1 MTENK
6 IAAIWARIST
16 KEQQTL
22 EAQVAEV
29 KPWLE
34 SQGYVVPP
42 ERILMVDWTSTA
54 ILDCP
59 EMQRLL
65 EWVRK
70 GEIGAIGM
78 VHGDRISALPEHKLH
93 ILWLCRDK
101 GVEVLA
107 KNSPILPG
115 DEGMLVEHALT
126 LGKKAQVVRARE
138 GSRWGLNTRAREKHL
153 PPTMAKPYGMRWK
166 SMVMN

>member
-1 MTENK
+1 MDNRV
-6 IAAIWARIST
+6 AAIWARISG
-16 KEQQTL
+16 KGQQTL
-22 EAQVAEV
+22 GGQVAEV

-42 ERILMVDWTSTA
+42 ERILMVDWTSMA
-54 ILDCP
+54 ILECP
-59 EMQRLL
+59 EMQQLI

-78 VHGDRISALPEHKLH
+78 FHGDRISALTEHKLY
-93 ILWLCRDK
+93 ILWLCREK
-101 GVEVLA
+101 GVDVLA

-126 LGKKAQVVRARE
+126 LGKKAQVMRARE
-138 GSRWGLNTRAREKHL
+138 GSRWGLARRVKDKRL
-153 PPTMAKPYGMRWK
+153 PPQGG
-166 SMVMN
+166 